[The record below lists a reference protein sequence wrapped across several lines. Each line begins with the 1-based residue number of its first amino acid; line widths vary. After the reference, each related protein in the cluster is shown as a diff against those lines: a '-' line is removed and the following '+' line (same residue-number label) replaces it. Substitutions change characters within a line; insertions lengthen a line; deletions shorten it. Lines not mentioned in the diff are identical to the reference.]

1 MTRKDYIEIA
11 NILNDYKNR
20 NTRGNLYQL
29 NEDAY
34 NLMILDFC
42 AMLKLDNRNFD
53 TQRFIDAVNKS
64 N

>member
-1 MTRKDYIEIA
+1 MTRQHYIMIA
-11 NILNDYKNR
+11 KILNEYQDNLESD
-20 NTRGNLYQL
+20 NLYQL